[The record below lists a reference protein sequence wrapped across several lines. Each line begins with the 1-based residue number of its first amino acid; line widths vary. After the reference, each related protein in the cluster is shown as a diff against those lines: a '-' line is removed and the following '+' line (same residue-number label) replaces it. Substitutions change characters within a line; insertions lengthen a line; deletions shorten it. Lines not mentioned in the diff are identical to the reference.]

1 MNNRIIFHSPIRYI
15 VAFIIAAIITIL
27 YLSNTTFQVLR
38 AYADGMVTGG
48 VVTIFIGLLVLLS
61 NLGAFD
67 MFSYAFSRVSRSN
80 RERYHDLYEYSE
92 DKRIKRSSNR
102 YVFMPYLVVGALFI
116 LVSIILFII
125 A

>member
-15 VAFIIAAIITIL
+15 VAFIIATIITVL
-27 YLSNTTFQVLR
+27 YLSNTSFSVLR

-48 VVTIFIGLLVLLS
+48 AVVIFFGLLVLLS
-61 NLGAFD
+61 NFGAFD
-67 MFSYAFSRVSRSN
+67 MFSYAFSRISRSN

-92 DKRIKRSSNR
+92 DKRIKRSANR
-102 YVFMPYLVVGALFI
+102 YVFMPYLVTGACFI
-116 LVSIILFII
+116 VVALILFIF

>member
-27 YLSNTTFQVLR
+27 YLSNTSFLVLR

-48 VVTIFIGLLVLLS
+48 VFTIFIGLLVLLS
-61 NLGAFD
+61 NFGAFD